1 MAGALTRLPSR
12 SAAVPWFPRP
22 STGGGLAPVVPPASE
37 AGPLPPGSTGR
48 PAPQTGHPHRLRQSL
63 RITADLGRELFAG
76 AELGDVFSFASLLD
90 TSPVVVTQHPAHVRS
105 FFTADPEIA
114 PTLAGESPLRPVVGL
129 SVLTALGEQ
138 HRRRRRLMMP
148 SFHGEAIA
156 RYREEIRE
164 ATARHLD
171 RWRTGS
177 PFALTDTTHAITLDV
192 IMAGVFG
199 IDHRA
204 GPAEARL
211 RHVVR
216 STLALSV
223 SPLARFGELFNLD
236 REESVGPQKWVIA
249 RLDRAMLD
257 VIAGRR
263 AVHEPGARH
272 DILSL
277 LLDVRDE
284 DGAPLT
290 DRELRNELLTLV
302 LAGHETTANTIAWTF
317 ERLLRTP
324 ATHDRLRDVVR
335 SGEDPDGYVEATI
348 TESMRVRPVVP
359 LIGRRVKVPWR
370 LGDVVVPAERRV
382 LVGILLLH
390 HRADLYPDPF
400 RFAPER
406 FVGRKPGAHE
416 WVPFGGGTRRCLG
429 AALAME
435 ELRIVVPEIARRAD
449 LVVDD
454 PAPERPISRNVT
466 MIPARGGR
474 VRATSLRA

>member
-1 MAGALTRLPSR
+1 MAGVLTRLPTR
-12 SAAVPWFPRP
+12 TGPVPWYVRP
-22 STGGGLAPVVPPASE
+22 ATGGGLDPVVPPPSE
-37 AGPLPPGSTGR
+37 AGPLLPGTTGAA
-48 PAPQTGHPHRLRQSL
+48 APQHGHPNRVRQSL
-63 RITADLGRELFAG
+63 RIAGDLGREVFAG
-76 AELGDVFSFASLLD
+76 AELGDTFSFASLLD
-90 TSPVVVTQHPAHVRS
+90 PRLVVMTQHPDHVRS
-105 FFTADPEIA
+105 LFTADPEVA
-114 PTLAGESPLRPVVGL
+114 PSLAGESPVRPVVGL
-129 SVLTALGEQ
+129 SVLTAVGQQ
-138 HRRRRRLMMP
+138 HRRRRKLMMP

-156 RYREEIRE
+156 RYREEIRD

-171 RWRTGS
+171 RWTTGRAF
-177 PFALTDTTHAITLDV
+177 PLAATTQAITLDV
-192 IMAGVFG
+192 IMSGVFG

-204 GPAEARL
+204 DPAEARL

-216 STLALSV
+216 RTLELST
-223 SPLARFGELFNLD
+223 SPVARFGELLNLD
-236 REESVGPQKWVIA
+236 REESVGPQKWVVA
-249 RLDRAMLD
+249 RLDLAMYD
-257 VIAGRR
+257 VIARRR
-263 AVHEPGARH
+263 ATHEPGARH

-324 ATHDRLRDVVR
+324 AAHDRLRDVVR

-348 TESMRVRPVVP
+348 TESMRARPVVP
-359 LIGRRVKVPWR
+359 LIGRRVRVPWQ
-370 LGDVVVPAERRV
+370 LGDVVAPADSRV
-382 LVGILLLH
+382 LIGILLLH

-406 FVGRKPGAHE
+406 FLGRRPGAHE

-454 PAPERPISRNVT
+454 PAPERPVSRNVT
-466 MIPARGGR
+466 LIPARGGR